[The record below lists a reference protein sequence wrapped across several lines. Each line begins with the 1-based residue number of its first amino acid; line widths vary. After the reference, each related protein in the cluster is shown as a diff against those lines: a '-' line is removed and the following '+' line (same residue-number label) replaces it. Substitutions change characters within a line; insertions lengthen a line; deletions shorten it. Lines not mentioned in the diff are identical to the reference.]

1 MWHFFQQVEIQ
12 GMKASHIRD
21 AVALIEFADILEKE
35 MKNGIPW
42 DELKA
47 AKKLKQL
54 RKQQKN
60 NRQGFETEVLCILT
74 IIWHLF
80 ILRNDFYSQ

>member
-1 MWHFFQQVEIQ
+1 
-12 GMKASHIRD
+12 MKASHIRD
-21 AVALIEFADILEKE
+21 AVALIEFADILESE

-60 NRQGFETEVLCILT
+60 NRQG
-74 IIWHLF
+74 
-80 ILRNDFYSQ
+80 Y